1 MIVENGFFGLQALSF
16 VFSVFHAHLKAV
28 ILVLLPNLIIHVLIR
43 LNMLLLQVFHIE
55 HLVHIVGLLMETM
68 RVHVVLLRLIHLMFL
83 LLLVVSSLLLLL
95 LISTCIVVMLHLL
108 LLLSEVVSHLL
119 LLLENGIIRSSLI
132 IFAHAALAT
141 PSYSPIVVTLIGLFL
156 LRA

>member
-1 MIVENGFFGLQALSF
+1 
-16 VFSVFHAHLKAV
+16 
-28 ILVLLPNLIIHVLIR
+28 
-43 LNMLLLQVFHIE
+43 MLLLQVFHIE
-55 HLVHIVGLLMETM
+55 HLVHIFGLLMETM
-68 RVHVVLLRLIHLMFL
+68 RVHVVLLCLIHLMFLL

-95 LISTCIVVMLHLL
+95 LISTCIVMLHLL

-119 LLLENGIIRSSLI
+119 LLLENGVIRSSLI

-141 PSYSPIVVTLIGLFL
+141 PSYSPIVTLIGLFL